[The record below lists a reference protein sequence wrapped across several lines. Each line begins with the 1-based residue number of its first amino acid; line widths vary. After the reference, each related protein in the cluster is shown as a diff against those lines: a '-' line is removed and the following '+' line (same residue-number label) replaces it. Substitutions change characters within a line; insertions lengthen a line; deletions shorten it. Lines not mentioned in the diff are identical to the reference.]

1 MLLDG
6 NAVVVSNAC
15 AALLEISRASG
26 KNYIRLKNN
35 NNLNKLLAA
44 LNDSNEWGKIYI
56 LEGITTYES
65 SDVKESESIIERV
78 IPMLTHNN
86 PAVIMSAVKT
96 ILKFMENLT
105 NEDLLKG
112 VIKKLGA
119 PLVTL
124 LSSEA
129 EIQFVAL
136 RNINFIL
143 QKHNNIFEQNVRVF
157 FCKFNDPVY
166 VKLEKIDIL
175 VKVAEDKNV
184 DVILAELKEYS
195 GDIDQELIKKSVR
208 AIG

>member
-143 QKHNNIFEQNVRVF
+143 QKHNNIFE
-157 FCKFNDPVY
+157 
-166 VKLEKIDIL
+166 
-175 VKVAEDKNV
+175 
-184 DVILAELKEYS
+184 
-195 GDIDQELIKKSVR
+195 
-208 AIG
+208 